1 MAKEGLAEINNFL
14 DKVDSLNI
22 FSVDPKSGKE
32 DKSVMSETDTTSMLD
47 PPPAKMAKFEEEEE
61 EEDPL
66 DLKSEDVEFIWDSV
80 AQRCIKNLERWD
92 KIY

>member
-61 EEDPL
+61 DPL

-80 AQRCIKNLERWD
+80 AQRCINNLER
-92 KIY
+92 

>member
-61 EEDPL
+61 DPL

-80 AQRCIKNLERWD
+80 AQRCIKNLER
-92 KIY
+92 

>member
-47 PPPAKMAKFEEEEE
+47 PPPAKMAKFEEE
-61 EEDPL
+61 DPL

-80 AQRCIKNLERWD
+80 AQRCIKNLER
-92 KIY
+92 